1 MKKSSGPGPAHDG
14 APYTR
19 VATAVVTRAGRILLV
34 RRSPK
39 MKSMGGLWACVSGV
53 VEGGEAAV
61 DRAIAEMREE
71 AGISGASL
79 LRSGEPLRVDD
90 PCGGGRGRGR
100 GVEAGR
106 ARAGWE
112 IAPFL
117 FEARTRRVVLNWE
130 NTAYRWARRADLGA
144 YRSVPR
150 LGEVIDS
157 VMAVGGGP
165 SARRP

>member
-1 MKKSSGPGPAHDG
+1 MKKSSGPGPARDG

>member
-1 MKKSSGPGPAHDG
+1 MRKSSGPWPARDG

-79 LRSGEPLRVDD
+79 LRSGETMRVDD
-90 PCGGGRGRGR
+90 PCGRGAEGGR
-100 GVEAGR
+100 V
-106 ARAGWE
+106 RAGWE

-117 FEARTRRVVLNWE
+117 FEARTRRVALNWE